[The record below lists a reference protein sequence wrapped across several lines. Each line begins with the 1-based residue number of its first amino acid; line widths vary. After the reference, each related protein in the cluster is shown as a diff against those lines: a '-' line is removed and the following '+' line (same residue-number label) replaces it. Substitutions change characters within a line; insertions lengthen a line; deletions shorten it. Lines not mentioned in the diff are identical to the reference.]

1 MEEPDEC
8 AIPMEPVI
16 MSVFAFAFSNHVGF
30 PKHAIYFTKKI
41 NASSTDPYC
50 VISGGRH
57 N

>member
-1 MEEPDEC
+1 MEDPDEC

-30 PKHAIYFTKKI
+30 PKHAIYFTKI

-50 VISGGRH
+50 VISDGRH